1 MSEVLW
7 AARYD
12 GATPAMRLTSATIDG
27 ILAHRSVRAFRTDAL
42 PRGTV
47 ETLVAAAQSAA
58 TSSNLQTWS
67 VVAVE
72 DAARRARI
80 AALVNQPFIVQ
91 APLLLVW
98 LADLSRLE
106 RIGAAAGQPT
116 EALDYLESFLTA
128 AIDAALAAQNAVVA
142 LESLGLGGC
151 YLGVLRNRP
160 AELAVELALPSNVFA
175 AFGLSVGW
183 PDPTLTTEIKPRLP
197 QAAVLHREQYDSGA
211 EPAAVARYD
220 DAMRGFSAR
229 QGLGDQAWTPRALGR
244 VGAAKALNG
253 RDQMTAWLK
262 ARGFGLR

>member
-1 MSEVLW
+1 MSEALW

-12 GATPAMRLTSATIDG
+12 GAVPAVGLTSAAIEG
-27 ILAHRSVRAFRTDAL
+27 MLAHRSTRAFRGDAL
-42 PRGTV
+42 PAGTA
-47 ETLVAAAQSAA
+47 ETLVAAAQSAP

-72 DAARRARI
+72 DAARRGRI
-80 AALVNQPFIVQ
+80 AALVGQPFITQ

-106 RIGAAAGQPT
+106 RVGEAAGQPT
-116 EALDYLESFLTA
+116 TALEYLESFLTA

-160 AELAVELALPSNVFA
+160 LELAAELALPPNVVA
-175 AFGLSVGW
+175 VFGLSVGW
-183 PDPTLTTEIKPRLP
+183 PDPAVATEVKPRLP
-197 QAAVLHREQYDSGA
+197 QATILHREQYSAAA

-220 DAMRGFSAR
+220 AAMRGFSQR

-244 VGAAKALNG
+244 VGEAKALNG
-253 RDQMTAWLK
+253 RDQLAEWLR
-262 ARGFGLR
+262 ARGFGMR